1 LNVKTGQTVVLK
13 LKMIIVK
20 EQIVIQIPKPP
31 ITTKTKPKVN
41 TPPTVPAMIKEPLRS
56 TGTPPIMDIQYPL
69 LKMDFELDF
78 DTFFLLFQ

>member
-41 TPPTVPAMIKEPLRS
+41 TPPTAPAMIKVSR
-56 TGTPPIMDIQYPL
+56 
-69 LKMDFELDF
+69 
-78 DTFFLLFQ
+78 